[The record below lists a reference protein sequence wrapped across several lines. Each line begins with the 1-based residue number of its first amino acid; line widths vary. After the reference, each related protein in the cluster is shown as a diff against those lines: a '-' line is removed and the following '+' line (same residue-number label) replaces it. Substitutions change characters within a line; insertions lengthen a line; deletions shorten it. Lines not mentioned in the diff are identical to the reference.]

1 MVMTP
6 PPGLREHLA
15 ARAAR
20 ADQLTSTHRVLDNVD
35 RRLHG
40 QPRRHARLL
49 VVVVAA
55 VVAASLS
62 GALVLPRVVHRTLSV
77 PAQPDAPHTGAPLLW
92 LGRDTPSDR
101 VAYDWSGH
109 HAGTLHFYPPLYQV
123 LPSPDGR
130 TLLVIPGQGSP
141 YLIDASGHLVGS
153 YTERMRPPHW
163 KELTRGGS
171 TTGYDPEIFFGT
183 DDRTLCV
190 ASGASFDRP
199 MLYVLRPDGTERAVL
214 DLGPGDVL
222 QPTWHLEGCDAAADR
237 AVLVDWGTRADARVS
252 WRVIQLST
260 GRELLRHW
268 ARSGPGL
275 SGLVSAD
282 GRWLAEGAPNPPNP
296 TNQVIYDLR
305 DDSVVGRVNGNVE
318 GIFAGGRRVL
328 ERDTSKDDMG
338 QYHTVFSV
346 VDVAS
351 GQVLW
356 QRHFDGIPLILDM
369 LATQPR
375 GVILST
381 DTLAGSGCHEYY
393 TLIDASG
400 PTVSSRTVHACV

>member
-20 ADQLTSTHRVLDNVD
+20 ADQLTSTHRVLENVD

-40 QPRRHARLL
+40 QPRRHGRLL

-55 VVAASLS
+55 LVAASLS
-62 GALVLPRVVHRTLSV
+62 GALVLPRVVHRTPSA
-77 PAQPDAPHTGAPLLW
+77 PAQPDAPRTGAPLLW
-92 LGRDTPSDR
+92 LGTGVTTDR

-109 HAGTLHFYPPLYQV
+109 RAGTLHFDPPLYEV

-141 YLIDASGHLVGS
+141 YLIDAAGHLLGS

-163 KELTRGGS
+163 QQLTQRRI
-171 TTGYDPEIFFGT
+171 GYSPETFVGT

-190 ASGASFDRP
+190 AGGASFDRP
-199 MLYVLRPDGTERAVL
+199 MLYVLRPDGSERAVVP
-214 DLGPGDVL
+214 LGPGDVI
-222 QPTWHLEGCDAAADR
+222 QPTWHLRACDAAADR
-237 AVLVDWGTRADARVS
+237 AVLVDYGTRSGERVS

-268 ARSGPGL
+268 AGSGPVGMIA
-275 SGLVSAD
+275 VD
-282 GRWLAEGAPNPPNP
+282 GRWLAEGASNS
-296 TNQVIYDLR
+296 TTRVVYDLR
-305 DDSVVGRVNGNVE
+305 DDSVVGRVNGYVY

-328 ERDTSKDDMG
+328 SRDVSKDDLG
-338 QYHTVFSV
+338 GFHTLFSV

-356 QRHFDGIPLILDM
+356 QRHFDGIPLISDM

-375 GVILST
+375 AVISST
-381 DTLAGSGCHEYY
+381 DNIPGSGCHEYY

-400 PTVSSRTVHACV
+400 PTVSSHTVHACV